1 MRLYLDI
8 ETAPTSR
15 PEVVEYLTSKIEPP
29 SNYKSEEAIKKWW
42 ATRGAEKTKEVVT
55 KTALNPAF
63 GKVIAIGV
71 TDAESDRE
79 LIAVGD
85 EHDVLEEFH
94 SEIFSGE
101 KARPTFVGFNIF
113 GFDLPFLYRRAV
125 ILGHTM
131 LALRLMPYVT
141 RWYDNTEHTID
152 LMLEWTLGRYGE
164 HISMRELALALGI
177 EGVDMNESGAG
188 VPEMYEKGDLDG
200 VVEHLK
206 RDLALLAEIDKRWL

>member
-15 PEVVEYLTSKIEPP
+15 PEVIEYLTGKIEPP
-29 SNYKSEEAIKKWW
+29 SNYKSEEAIEKWW
-42 ATRGAEKTKEVVT
+42 ATKGAEKTKEVVT

-71 TDAESDRE
+71 ADSESGWE
-79 LIAVGD
+79 LIAAGD
-85 EHDVLEEFH
+85 EYDVLEEFY
-94 SEIFSGE
+94 SEIFAGE
-101 KARPTFVGFNIF
+101 KVRPTFAGFNIF
-113 GFDLPFLYRRAV
+113 GFDLPFLYRRAI

-131 LALRLMPYVT
+131 LALRLAPYVT
-141 RWYDNTEHTID
+141 RWYNNAEHVVD
-152 LMLEWTLGRYGE
+152 WMLEWTLGRYGE

-177 EGVDMNESGAG
+177 EGVDMNESGAE
-188 VPEMYEKGDLDG
+188 VPEMYEKGDFDG
-200 VVEHLK
+200 IVEHLK